1 MVKDSDIRPVEI
13 SFEYTSH
20 RLRTPLK
27 FGSVIVEESTSLT
40 VKTVVKNRNGKEA
53 IGLGSMPLACEWAFP
68 SIVETH
74 ERKLEAMKLVAE
86 RYGELLVKE
95 AGSRFMH
102 PIDWFVRHEDEI
114 PGIARKVSSELGL
127 KEGLPVLAALV
138 AVSPIDSSLHDG
150 FGKVN
155 EICSYDGYGPKYVN
169 HDLSF
174 YLGEGFRNKYIT
186 DYIKPEYS
194 SEIPVF
200 HLVGGLDELKRGG
213 TGLESTEGLPE
224 SLEEWIEKDGV
235 FCFKIKLSGND
246 TDWDVKRTR
255 EVAEVVSETLG
266 KQGKKDFYLSVDSN
280 EMHPSP
286 EAVLEY
292 LRRVR
297 REAPEAF
304 ERILYVEQPVS
315 RDIERCMFDMSR
327 VAEVK
332 PVLADEGITGL
343 RSFDLSMRLGWSGV
357 ALKTCKCQSSILLL
371 VSKAEELGVPYSIQ
385 DLTCP
390 GLAFVHSAGFA
401 ARTNPVM
408 GVEYNARQYLPH
420 AFKDVQERFQE
431 VFNVKDG
438 VIRTG
443 CLNRTVGLG
452 F

>member
-1 MVKDSDIRPVEI
+1 MGKDSDIRPVEI
-13 SFEYTSH
+13 SFEYNSQ
-20 RLRTPLK
+20 RLKTPLK

-40 VKTVVKNRNGKEA
+40 VTTVVKNRNGKESL
-53 IGLGSMPLACEWAFP
+53 GLGSMPLACEWAFP
-68 SIVETH
+68 STGETH
-74 ERKLEAMKLVAE
+74 EKKLEAMKLVAE

-102 PIDWFVRHEDEI
+102 PIDWFARHEEEI
-114 PGIARKVSSELGL
+114 PSIARRVSSELGL
-127 KEGLPVLAALV
+127 KEELPVLASLV
-138 AVSPIDSSLHDG
+138 AVSPIDASLHDG

-155 EICSYDGYGPKYVN
+155 EICSYEGYGPRHVS

-174 YLGEGFRNKYIT
+174 YLGEKFRNKYIT
-186 DYIKPEYS
+186 DYVKPEYS

-200 HLVGGLDELKRGG
+200 HLVGGLDELRRKE
-213 TGLESTEGLPE
+213 TGLEGAGDSPE
-224 SLEEWIEKDGV
+224 SLEEWIEKEGV

-255 EVAEVVSETLG
+255 EVAEVVSEALR

-304 ERILYVEQPVS
+304 ERILYIEQPVS
-315 RDIERCMFDMSR
+315 RNIEKHMFNMRR

-332 PVLADEGITGL
+332 PVLADEGITDL

-371 VSKAEELGVPYSIQ
+371 VAKAEELGVPYSIQ

-401 ARTNPVM
+401 ARTNPIM
-408 GVEYNARQYLPH
+408 GVEYNARQYLPS
-420 AFKDVQERFQE
+420 AFKEVQEKFPQ

-438 VIRTG
+438 RIRTG
-443 CLNRTVGLG
+443 CLNGTIGLG

>member
-1 MVKDSDIRPVEI
+1 MGKDSDIRPVEI
-13 SFEYTSH
+13 SFEYSSQ
-20 RLRTPLK
+20 RLRAPLK
-27 FGSVIVEESTSLT
+27 FGSVVVEESTSLIVT
-40 VKTVVKNRNGKEA
+40 TVVKNRDGKESL
-53 IGLGSMPLACEWAFP
+53 GLGSMPLVCEWAFP
-68 SIVETH
+68 STGETH

-86 RYGELLVKE
+86 RYGKMLVKE

-102 PIDWFVRHEDEI
+102 PIDWFARHEEEI
-114 PGIARKVSSELGL
+114 PSIARSVSLELGL
-127 KEGLPVLAALV
+127 KEELPILASLV
-138 AVSPIDSSLHDG
+138 AVSPVDASLHDG

-155 EICSYDGYGPKYVN
+155 GICSYEGYGPKYVN
-169 HDLSF
+169 HDLGF
-174 YLGEGFRNKYIT
+174 YLGEKFRNRYIT
-186 DYIKPEYS
+186 EYIKPEYS
-194 SEIPVF
+194 SEIPIF
-200 HLVGGLDELKRGG
+200 HLVGGLDNLRRGELGS
-213 TGLESTEGLPE
+213 EEPEALPG
-224 SLEEWIEKDGV
+224 SLEEWIKKEGV
-235 FCFKIKLSGND
+235 FCLKIKLRGND
-246 TDWDVKRTR
+246 MDWDVKRTK
-255 EVAEVVSETLG
+255 EVAEVVSETLR

-286 EAVLEY
+286 EAILEY

-297 REAPEAF
+297 KEAPEAF

-315 RDIERCMFDMSR
+315 RDIERYMFNMR
-327 VAEVK
+327 MVAEVK

-371 VSKAEELGVPYSIQ
+371 VAKAEELGVPYSIQ

-420 AFKDVQERFQE
+420 AFKEVQERFPE
-431 VFNVKDG
+431 VFNVKEG
-438 VIRTG
+438 RIRTG
-443 CLNRTVGLG
+443 CLNRTIGLG